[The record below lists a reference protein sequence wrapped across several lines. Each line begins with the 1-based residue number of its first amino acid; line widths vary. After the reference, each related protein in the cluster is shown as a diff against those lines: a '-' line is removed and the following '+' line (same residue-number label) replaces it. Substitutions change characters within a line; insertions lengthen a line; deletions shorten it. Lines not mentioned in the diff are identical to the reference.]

1 MEEIKVIVGMLVE
14 LFVAYAAFVLSF
26 NLPVMADK

>member
-1 MEEIKVIVGMLVE
+1 MEEIKVIVGVLVE
-14 LFVAYAAFVLSF
+14 LFVAYAAFVHRF